1 MRKGNG
7 QVLHSI
13 GTSEFFIA
21 IHLWR
26 VGNDPIAW
34 VHLANADDWLR
45 GDETGVWLHC
55 KLSILMKRVINWYKW
70 EIVIMIGYFGLKL
83 EITHFCEILFCN
95 GQLFFFLLRNF
106 RRNITV
112 DTKMRDIWDSPL
124 SLQSLGKALN
134 FFLCYYQ
141 NKISNIKP
149 PQTVNNNLGT
159 SYS

>member
-55 KLSILMKRVINWYKW
+55 KLSILMKRVINWYK
-70 EIVIMIGYFGLKL
+70 
-83 EITHFCEILFCN
+83 
-95 GQLFFFLLRNF
+95 
-106 RRNITV
+106 
-112 DTKMRDIWDSPL
+112 
-124 SLQSLGKALN
+124 
-134 FFLCYYQ
+134 
-141 NKISNIKP
+141 
-149 PQTVNNNLGT
+149 
-159 SYS
+159 